1 MSSSLPAPDGDRP
14 ILLEAQGI
22 TKRFGPVSALID
34 VSLQVRGGEVLG
46 LIGDNGAGKSTLV
59 KVMSGALRADAGVIL
74 VDGVPRSFNDPSDAR
89 RAGIETVFQD
99 LALVPTLNIAEN
111 IYLGRELCGG
121 GQIGRWFRYLD
132 KRTMRRETERGF
144 QRLGVTLPPAR
155 TKVVALSGG
164 QRQQVAIT
172 RAVLWGSHILLMDE
186 PSAALGVR
194 QTELVL
200 SLVERLKSHHVAV
213 VFISHNM
220 EQVLRV
226 ADRVAVMRL
235 GHKVAE
241 VEVDETKTGA
251 DLVSLMTGAVSHG
264 ATSSHR
270 AS

>member
-1 MSSSLPAPDGDRP
+1 MSASQPVLDGDRP

-22 TKRFGPVSALID
+22 TKRFGPVSALIN

-46 LIGDNGAGKSTLV
+46 LIGDNGAGKSTLI
-59 KVMSGALRADAGVIL
+59 KVMCGALRPDAGVIV
-74 VDGVPRSFNDPSDAR
+74 VDGVPRSFNDPLDAR

-111 IYLGRELCGG
+111 IYLGRELCSGG
-121 GQIGRWFRYLD
+121 LARWLRYLD
-132 KRTMRRETERGF
+132 KRSMRRETESGF

-155 TKVVALSGG
+155 TKVIALSGG

-172 RAVLWGSHILLMDE
+172 RAVVWGSHILLMDE

-200 SLVERLKSHHVAV
+200 SLVERLKSHGVAV

-226 ADRVAVMRL
+226 ADRIAVMRL

-241 VEVDETKTGA
+241 VEVDGTKTGA
-251 DLVSLMTGAVSHG
+251 DLVGLMTGAIAHG
-264 ATSSHR
+264 AASSNR
-270 AS
+270 AY